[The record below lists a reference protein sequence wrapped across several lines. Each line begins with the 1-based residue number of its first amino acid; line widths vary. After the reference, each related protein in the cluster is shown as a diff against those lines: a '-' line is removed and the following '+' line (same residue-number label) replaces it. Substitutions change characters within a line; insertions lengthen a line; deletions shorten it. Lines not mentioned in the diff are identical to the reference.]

1 MSQTPQSKKPPMP
14 CSSPYDIDPIQRIY
28 TQAQSTLFMKYNTI
42 YNNNDYIQTYYLI
55 FNEKCRAVAR
65 FNDYLI
71 LDDNTE
77 FLKRYY
83 TFEEVLPKLKTIFA
97 FYETYSR
104 IFPNYMVLRG
114 SECLYRN
121 IRKKQ
126 KMIDAFNQI
135 KKEEEENR
143 ERLKIGKKNNNSNSG
158 CNSNSNNN
166 RNIVF
171 DKNVQ
176 NSINKYEPSVVNS
189 RCRVRNNNNNNEDGE
204 DSVNSISI
212 SLLSRKCMYNNGNG
226 SNNVF
231 KTPGS
236 SFVNEDNSFASIA
249 VIIQGMDNNKNV
261 IMPMETPK
269 KKKKVSDKELLCED
283 NNNNNVINDSLES
296 LNEFHNNNINDDHNS
311 HHHIQSA
318 LNNNRKFISHKSTA
332 SVPEINNSI
341 KIINNYHKI
350 IIPQGTTNAVINI
363 NAHIYPNDNNNHNNN
378 NIKPITTT
386 TVNNN
391 NTNNTQSPSTTTKGS
406 STASK
411 QSNTLI
417 HDSNSNNN
425 NTNNIYTHSNFQLSN
440 PDTLTTSNH
449 MKTSSKIDTHKNI
462 TIKNFQTNNNTNTNS
477 KSLSKCKNSSMQ
489 KNNTNSYLNTQSSVH
504 NNKGNIT
511 TEGNI
516 VNGSCTINNKSLSKN
531 KHNIHYTTTTTNTK
545 IDFAITKSAFK
556 SPEKIL
562 SLSKKKNITTT
573 VSTTNHIKPIYKN
586 KNLSNIQTLSA
597 LQNTKVNP
605 FKTKFERKK
614 SIQKHNTS
622 NSLNANNVNTNNK
635 HKQQLTQTNNTSH
648 HHEVINSFL
657 NNQNSI
663 FKKEIRTSLIN
674 ADTIDNNNT
683 KDTITNNDK
692 QCKTS
697 KHEHISMR
705 KYNGGIGI
713 GSLRM
718 FNVGFKHNHIST
730 SSSNK
735 LQQHSIEVNNY
746 NCKGSNNNNACSQ
759 RKAAN
764 VKTPVVKKVVMSPKN
779 NNYVD
784 KGNRAALTEKVKLT
798 QKCPLN
804 KEMIKHN
811 ICVNGNSNSNNPSK
825 IIRSFNSKG
834 VDANTTKMK
843 FLRK

>member
-1 MSQTPQSKKPPMP
+1 MSQTPQNKKPPMP
-14 CSSPYDIDPIQRIY
+14 CSSPFDIDPIQRIY
-28 TQAQSTLFMKYNTI
+28 TQAQSTLFMKYNTL
-42 YNNNDYIQTYYLI
+42 YYNNDYIQTYYLI

-77 FLKRYY
+77 FLKRFY
-83 TFEEVLPKLKTIFA
+83 TFEEVLPKLKTIFE

-104 IFPNYMVLRG
+104 IFPNYMILQE

-143 ERLKIGKKNNNSNSG
+143 ERLKIGKKSGNSVSGGNSN
-158 CNSNSNNN
+158 
-166 RNIVF
+166 RNVVF

-176 NSINKYEPSVVNS
+176 NSINKCEPSVVNS
-189 RCRVRNNNNNNEDGE
+189 KWVNKNNNNNGDCE

-212 SLLSRKCMYNNGNG
+212 SLLSRKCMYNNGVNNG
-226 SNNVF
+226 NVF

-249 VIIQGMDNNKNV
+249 VIIQGMDNINNNKNV
-261 IMPMETPK
+261 VMPMETPK
-269 KKKKVSDKELLCED
+269 KKKKVSDKELLCE
-283 NNNNNVINDSLES
+283 NNNSNNNVIDDSLAS
-296 LNEFHNNNINDDHNS
+296 LNEFNNNNDHNS

-363 NAHIYPNDNNNHNNN
+363 NAHIYPNDNDNNN
-378 NIKPITTT
+378 TKPTTST
-386 TVNNN
+386 TVNNNN

-411 QSNTLI
+411 QSNTLT
-417 HDSNSNNN
+417 HNSNS
-425 NTNNIYTHSNFQLSN
+425 NNIYTHSNLQ
-440 PDTLTTSNH
+440 SNH
-449 MKTSSKIDTHKNI
+449 MKSSSKIDTHKNI
-462 TIKNFQTNNNTNTNS
+462 TIKNFQTNMLTHSNNTNNTNTNS
-477 KSLSKCKNSSMQ
+477 KSLSKCKNYSMQ

-516 VNGSCTINNKSLSKN
+516 VNGSCTINNRSLSKN
-531 KHNIHYTTTTTNTK
+531 KHHTHYSNNHK

-622 NSLNANNVNTNNK
+622 NSLNANVNNNNK
-635 HKQQLTQTNNTSH
+635 HKHQVTQVNNTSH
-648 HHEVINSFL
+648 HEVLNSFI
-657 NNQNSI
+657 NQNSI

-674 ADTIDNNNT
+674 ADTIDNNNNNT

-692 QCKTS
+692 QYKS
-697 KHEHISMR
+697 KHEHLSMR
-705 KYNGGIGI
+705 KYNGGVNVGI

-718 FNVGFKHNHIST
+718 FGVGFKHNHIST

-746 NCKGSNNNNACSQ
+746 NCKGSNNNNNNNACSQ
-759 RKAAN
+759 RKPAN
-764 VKTPVVKKVVMSPKN
+764 MKTPVVKKVVMSPKN

-804 KEMIKHN
+804 REMIKQNNNN
-811 ICVNGNSNSNNPSK
+811 ICVNGNSNNNNNPSK
-825 IIRSFNSKG
+825 IIRSFGSKG

>member
-1 MSQTPQSKKPPMP
+1 MSQTPQNKKPPMP
-14 CSSPYDIDPIQRIY
+14 CSSPFDVDPVERIY
-28 TQAQSTLFMKYNTI
+28 SQSQKTLFAKYNTI
-42 YNNNDYIQTYYLI
+42 YFNNDYIQTYYLI
-55 FNEKCRAVAR
+55 FNEKCRVVAR

-77 FLKRYY
+77 FLKRFY
-83 TFEEVLPKLKTIFA
+83 TFEELIPKLKTIFE

-104 IFPNYMVLRG
+104 IFPNYMILQE

-143 ERLKIGKKNNNSNSG
+143 ERLKIGKKN
-158 CNSNSNNN
+158 CNSNN
-166 RNIVF
+166 RNVVF

-176 NSINKYEPSVVNS
+176 NSINKCQPSIVN
-189 RCRVRNNNNNNEDGE
+189 CVYNVKGKNNERNVDIE
-204 DSVNSISI
+204 DSLNSISI
-212 SLLSRKCMYNNGNG
+212 SLLSRKCTHNNNN
-226 SNNVF
+226 NNVF
-231 KTPGS
+231 KTPSS
-236 SFVNEDNSFASIA
+236 SFVNEDNSLASIA
-249 VIIQGMDNNKNV
+249 VIIQGMDNKNV
-261 IMPMETPK
+261 VPMETPK
-269 KKKKVSDKELLCED
+269 KKKKIVDKAGLSSHNSNSND
-283 NNNNNVINDSLES
+283 NIEDSLAS
-296 LNEFHNNNINDDHNS
+296 LNEFNNNDEHNS

-363 NAHIYPNDNNNHNNN
+363 NAHIYPNDNNNNN
-378 NIKPITTT
+378 NIIKPTTT
-386 TVNNN
+386 TVN
-391 NTNNTQSPSTTTKGS
+391 NNTQSPSTTTKGS

-411 QSNTLI
+411 QSNTLT
-417 HDSNSNNN
+417 HNSNITTNKDN
-425 NTNNIYTHSNFQLSN
+425 NNIYTHSNFQLSN
-440 PDTLTTSNH
+440 PDAITTSNH
-449 MKTSSKIDTHKNI
+449 IKSSSKIDSHKNI
-462 TIKNFQTNNNTNTNS
+462 TIKNFQTNMLSHSNNNNTNANS
-477 KSLSKCKNSSMQ
+477 KSLSKCKNYSMQ

-516 VNGSCTINNKSLSKN
+516 VNGSCNINNKSLSKN
-531 KHNIHYTTTTTNTK
+531 KQHTHCSNNNK
-545 IDFAITKSAFK
+545 IEFSITKSAFK

-586 KNLSNIQTLSA
+586 KNLTNIQTLSA

-622 NSLNANNVNTNNK
+622 NSLNANVNTNTNTNTIFHNNNKSK
-635 HKQQLTQTNNTSH
+635 HKHQVTQTNNTSH
-648 HHEVINSFL
+648 HEVLNSFI
-657 NNQNSI
+657 NQNSI

-683 KDTITNNDK
+683 KDTITNDK
-692 QCKTS
+692 QYKH
-697 KHEHISMR
+697 KHEHLSMR
-705 KYNGGIGI
+705 KYNGGVGI

-718 FNVGFKHNHIST
+718 FGVGFKHNHIST

-746 NCKGSNNNNACSQ
+746 NCKGSSNNNNNACSQ
-759 RKAAN
+759 RKPAN
-764 VKTPVVKKVVMSPKN
+764 LKTPVIKKVVMSPKN
-779 NNYVD
+779 TGNYID
-784 KGNRAALTEKVKLT
+784 KANRAALTEKVKLT

-804 KEMIKHN
+804 REMIKHN
-811 ICVNGNSNSNNPSK
+811 NNNICVNSNSNNNPSK

>member
-1 MSQTPQSKKPPMP
+1 MSQTPQNKKPPIP
-14 CSSPYDIDPIQRIY
+14 CSPPFDIDPIQRIH
-28 TQAQSTLFMKYNTI
+28 TQAQSILYMKYNTI

-83 TFEEVLPKLKTIFA
+83 PFEEVLPKLKTIFA
-97 FYETYSR
+97 FYETYSK
-104 IFPNYMVLRG
+104 IFPNYMILQE

-158 CNSNSNNN
+158 CNSNNNN
-166 RNIVF
+166 NIVF

-176 NSINKYEPSVVNS
+176 NSINKCEPSVVNC
-189 RCRVRNNNNNNEDGE
+189 RCVDGE

-212 SLLSRKCMYNNGNG
+212 SLLSRKCMCNAG
-226 SNNVF
+226 NNVF

-249 VIIQGMDNNKNV
+249 VIIQGMDNKNNV
-261 IMPMETPK
+261 VVPMETPK
-269 KKKKVSDKELLCED
+269 KKKKVNDKELLCED
-283 NNNNNVINDSLES
+283 NNNNNNVIDDSLAS
-296 LNEFHNNNINDDHNS
+296 LNEFNNNNNDHNT

-363 NAHIYPNDNNNHNNN
+363 NAHIYPNDNNNNNT
-378 NIKPITTT
+378 KPTTLT

-391 NTNNTQSPSTTTKGS
+391 NNTQSPSTTTKGS

-411 QSNTLI
+411 QSNTLT
-417 HDSNSNNN
+417 HNSNSNNN
-425 NTNNIYTHSNFQLSN
+425 NNIYTHSNFQLSN
-440 PDTLTTSNH
+440 PDTITISNH
-449 MKTSSKIDTHKNI
+449 MKSSSKIDTHKNI
-462 TIKNFQTNNNTNTNS
+462 TIKNFQTNMLTHNNNNNNTNTNS
-477 KSLSKCKNSSMQ
+477 KSLSKCKNYSMQ

-504 NNKGNIT
+504 NNNKGNIT
-511 TEGNI
+511 TEGNNI
-516 VNGSCTINNKSLSKN
+516 VNGSCTINNKSLSKS
-531 KHNIHYTTTTTNTK
+531 KHHTHYTTTTTTNTK

-622 NSLNANNVNTNNK
+622 NSLNTNVNTNNK
-635 HKQQLTQTNNTSH
+635 HKQQVTQVNNTS
-648 HHEVINSFL
+648 HHEVINSFI
-657 NNQNSI
+657 NQNSI

-674 ADTIDNNNT
+674 VDTIDTNNT

-692 QCKTS
+692 QCKS
-697 KHEHISMR
+697 KHEHLSMR
-705 KYNGGIGI
+705 KYNGNVNVDV

-718 FNVGFKHNHIST
+718 FGVGFKHNHIST

-746 NCKGSNNNNACSQ
+746 NCKGNNNNNNNNNACSQ
-759 RKAAN
+759 RKPAN
-764 VKTPVVKKVVMSPKN
+764 LKTPVVKKVVMSPKN

-804 KEMIKHN
+804 REMIKQNNNNNN

-825 IIRSFNSKG
+825 IIRSFGSKG